1 MPDSKRFLPPEVITR
16 LGRLELQARQIVE
29 GLLAGRHRSPYCGQS
44 VEFVQHRQYTWG
56 DELRHVDWRVWA
68 RHDRLYVKQFEENT
82 TLPLTLVV
90 DISASMGYGKPLQT
104 KFDCAATLA
113 ACLAHLVLRQQD
125 DVACITFDEA
135 IRHRLPHRNHQRHLE
150 DILQALSQCTPC
162 QKTQLTVVVQ
172 EAAKSFTKRGIWVI
186 ISDLLLELSDLEAA
200 IHHLRAANH
209 EVVIFQI
216 LHEDELE
223 FPFRTPMV
231 FEDAEL
237 PIRVRCHPAA
247 YRQGYLEALRQFL
260 EQVREIAGRL
270 QAEWYL
276 VRRSEPLELP
286 LLRFL
291 SHRSRRFRIGVRSS
305 RR

>member
-1 MPDSKRFLPPEVITR
+1 MSDSKRFLPPEVLTR
-16 LGRLELQARQIVE
+16 LGRLELHARQIVE
-29 GLLAGRHRSPYCGQS
+29 GILSGRHRSPYCGQS

-90 DISASMGYGKPLQT
+90 DVSASMGYGKPLET

-113 ACLAHLVLRQQD
+113 ACLAYLVLRQQD
-125 DVACITFDEA
+125 DVACVTFDEV

-150 DILQALSQCTPC
+150 DIVLALSQSMPQ
-162 QKTQLTVVVQ
+162 QKTQLSPVVQ
-172 EAAKSFTKRGIWVI
+172 EAAKSFTQRGIWVI
-186 ISDLLLELSDLEAA
+186 ISDLFLELSDLEAS
-200 IHHLRAANH
+200 IRHLRGAKH
-209 EVVIFQI
+209 EVVLFQV
-216 LHEDELE
+216 LHEDELD
-223 FPFRTPMV
+223 FPFRNPAL

-237 PIRVRCHPAA
+237 PVRVRCHPAA
-247 YRQGYLEALRQFL
+247 YRQGYVEALQRFL
-260 EQVREIAGRL
+260 HQVREIAGRL

-276 VRRSEPLELP
+276 VRRSQPLELP

-291 SHRSRRFRIGVRSS
+291 SQRSRRFRFGGRASS
-305 RR
+305 R